1 MLAGE
6 AGTGAKSNSFN
17 AKQVDVFAFDNVEV
31 KQEEQKN
38 DFDPFSFGEKD

>member
-1 MLAGE
+1 MNKNAGGNSFNLDDLLAGE

-31 KQEEQKN
+31 K
-38 DFDPFSFGEKD
+38 